1 MDKVT
6 GRSDDMIIL
15 RGVNVFP
22 TQIEEI
28 VLVTEGVSPHFQLLL
43 TRQDRM
49 DQLTVLVEAGLDTP
63 PARRDPAAAE
73 IAARVKDGVGVTVAV
88 QVVDPDTLERS
99 VGKMRRVIDQ
109 RPR

>member
-1 MDKVT
+1 VAGAALPHRRCHDHESPSAARP

-15 RGVNVFP
+15 R
-22 TQIEEI
+22 
-28 VLVTEGVSPHFQLLL
+28 
-43 TRQDRM
+43 
-49 DQLTVLVEAGLDTP
+49 
-63 PARRDPAAAE
+63 
-73 IAARVKDGVGVTVAV
+73 GVTVAV